1 MFGKPATSKVRP
13 SVSVDWEDSD
23 SSVDSIHSSPCS
35 STGDP
40 DWPTSPGY
48 EVLTTVKCNIYISS
62 VNALYAETG
71 KSAFTN

>member
-1 MFGKPATSKVRP
+1 MCVISIPLIYQLTLLFPVPDLVFGKPATPKVRA

-40 DWPTSPGY
+40 DWPSSPGY
-48 EVLTTVKCNIYISS
+48 EVLTT
-62 VNALYAETG
+62 L
-71 KSAFTN
+71 